1 MLFPHVKISSFRAK
15 AHLVFHWCLYNR
27 QYSLP
32 ASKLI
37 FTNTKEKFIHSI
49 LIHSALMRFS
59 CLLLMVKDFKSV
71 DLTQQSVIVPC
82 WFVNSWLRHPKIK
95 ENWKTVTA
103 AFLLF
108 VAGLGMYA
116 WYWESNHVNI
126 NKGFQWGSPQVSEW
140 LQKTLF
146 SQYAWK
152 EEPCQLISRV
162 YRVRL
167 YIICHKSYQKSWP
180 FSN

>member
-15 AHLVFHWCLYNR
+15 AHLVFHWCLYNK

-32 ASKLI
+32 VSKLI
-37 FTNTKEKFIHSI
+37 FTNTKKKFIHSI
-49 LIHSALMRFS
+49 LIHSALMRVS

-71 DLTQQSVIVPC
+71 DFTQQSVIVPC

-152 EEPCQLISRV
+152 EGPCQLISRV

-167 YIICHKSYQKSWP
+167 YIICHKSWP